1 MWGLGQIFFQLPY
14 TKRVH
19 SAGERS
25 EGILFEILT
34 NHAANILLFRHESIL
49 NLNLCFQVSFEYQ
62 VLNLD
67 LVESFWTFLIP
78 EHNLS
83 LPFLLVG
90 TANEPVVY
98 IDRSHLNL
106 GSLLLGE
113 FSIKCSILLLKEQ
126 FTQK

>member
-14 TKRVH
+14 TKQVH
-19 SAGERS
+19 SAGERIA
-25 EGILFEILT
+25 GVLFELLT
-34 NHAANILLFRHESIL
+34 NHATNIQLFRHESKWVF
-49 NLNLCFQVSFEYQ
+49 NLCFQVSFEYQ

-67 LVESFWTFLIP
+67 LVESLWTFLIP

-98 IDRSHLNL
+98 IDRAHLNL

-113 FSIKCSILLLKEQ
+113 VSIKL
-126 FTQK
+126 